1 MKHLQPDGQ
10 FYAADA
16 ITPASGPSI
25 FRVVYENGGKRLLD
39 LVLAIALVPVL
50 APVIL
55 GLAALVWAKD
65 GGKPFFG
72 HTRIGRGGRKF
83 RCWKIRSMVLDSQAR
98 LEKHL
103 AENPAAAMEWRAT
116 RKLNDDPRI
125 TRVGR
130 LLRKTSLDEL
140 PQLWNVLRGEMSFVG
155 PRPVPED
162 ELNECYGS
170 ARSGYCSLRPGIT
183 GLWQVSGRNEVSYA
197 HRVSMDVEYLRR
209 MAAGLDLWI
218 ILRTALVVVQPTGK

>member
-16 ITPASGPSI
+16 ITPASGPS
-25 FRVVYENGGKRLLD
+25 FARVVYETGGKRALD

-65 GGKPFFG
+65 GGAPFFG

-116 RKLNDDPRI
+116 RKLNNDPRI
-125 TRVGR
+125 TRVGAFI
-130 LLRKTSLDEL
+130 RKTSLDEL

-170 ARSGYCSLRPGIT
+170 ARSVYCSLRPGIT
-183 GLWQVSGRNEVSYA
+183 GLWQVSGRNDVSYA

-209 MAAGLDLWI
+209 MAVGLDLWI
-218 ILRTALVVVQPTGK
+218 MLRTALVVVQPTGK